1 MNTTAAR
8 FTAGRRPARRALA
21 AALVAVT
28 VGAVCVPVAS
38 AAASAQAPRFDVSRY
53 GSADRYSTSLKV
65 AEAVARDAGGSLEW
79 VVMVSGRSWTDA
91 VVAAPLAGTLGAPVL
106 ATPPGE
112 LRADA
117 ARFLQRTGVS
127 KALVVGAESDSEGV
141 GPTVARGLEAL
152 DIAVERVTRPDQ
164 YASSVAAARRLGT
177 PGDMGRLGRTAVVAS
192 GEVFADALVAG
203 AFAARGR
210 HPILLTKPHIFRRDV
225 ARYLTDKDVEH
236 VVLMGG
242 KAALHTAIEDAITE
256 LGIEVTRVAGTTR
269 YDTAVKAADLVD
281 GRYGSRCFSTR
292 RVGLARADVPFDSFS
307 AAPLLARLCAPLLLA
322 DPDAVPRS
330 TAAVLNRALGLPTTG
345 SGNDADL
352 HVFGGNAAVSRAA
365 IDNYH
370 ADPLGTEG
378 GRLRPKQP
386 CVMSLGTEPAL
397 LLSGVFSSHAAWS
410 PDCTRI
416 AYGGGSKRHVWD
428 FFVADGDGANA
439 VHLPGDEISSP
450 AWSPDGAKI
459 AFERY
464 AHRLVSDDPVTHIF
478 VMNSDGTDMQRLTS
492 GDYSD
497 RTPSWSPDGK
507 RIAFSREHLRNK
519 HEFQNYD
526 DVYIAVMNA
535 DGSRVRALTRG
546 DTADHF
552 PAWSPDGKWIAYD
565 NNQSLWVMDTNG
577 RNQREISVDYSPDGH
592 SWSPTSD
599 ALVYVVTEFVDDNT
613 YRSGMRYDH
622 SLQITTLDVAKTV
635 ELVRYVG
642 PLEDS
647 TTRLR
652 LNIVR
657 RPQWAPDG
665 RSVIYELNNRNGSEA
680 RTYVVPVPKF

>member
-1 MNTTAAR
+1 MNATAAR
-8 FTAGRRPARRALA
+8 FAAGRRPARRALA

-53 GSADRYSTSLKV
+53 GGTDRYSTSLKV

-91 VVAAPLAGTLGAPVL
+91 VVAAPLAGALGAPVL

-117 ARFLQRTGVS
+117 ARFLRRTGVS
-127 KALVVGAESDSEGV
+127 KALLVGAESDTEGV
-141 GPTVARGLEAL
+141 GPTAARSLEEL
-152 DIAVERVTRPDQ
+152 NIAVERVTRPDQ
-164 YASSVAAARRLGT
+164 YATSVAAAKRLGT
-177 PGDMGRLGRTAVVAS
+177 PGDMGRFGRTAVVAS

-203 AFAARGR
+203 AFAARGQ

-292 RVGLARADVPFDSFS
+292 RVGLARADIPFDSFS
-307 AAPLLARLCAPLLLA
+307 AAPLLSRLCAPLLLA
-322 DPDAVPRS
+322 DPGAVPRS
-330 TAAVLNRALGLPTTG
+330 TAAVLNRARGLSATG

-352 HVFGGNAAVSRAA
+352 HIFGGNAAVSRTA

-378 GRLRPKQP
+378 GRLRPKEP
-386 CVMSLGTEPAL
+386 CVPGLGDEPIPVL
-397 LLSGVFSSHAAWS
+397 GDVFSVGASWS
-410 PDCTRI
+410 RDCTKI
-416 AYGGGSKRHVWD
+416 AYTGWVERYDGR
-428 FFVADGDGANA
+428 FYVANVDGTARTQLFDHGIGT
-439 VHLPGDEISSP
+439 PD
-450 AWSPDGAKI
+450 WSPDGTKMVFALSSGKWLKG
-459 AFERY
+459 EP
-464 AHRLVSDDPVTHIF
+464 VSHIW
-478 VMNSDGTDMQRLTS
+478 MANADGSGLRQITD
-492 GDYSD
+492 GDFRDES
-497 RTPSWSPDGK
+497 PSWSPDGK
-507 RIAFSREHLRNK
+507 RIAFAREHLLNRTIN
-519 HEFQNYD
+519 QSYAD
-526 DVYIAVMNA
+526 QYIAVMDP
-535 DGSRVRALTRG
+535 DGSNIVALTRG
-546 DTADHF
+546 GLADRS

-565 NNQSLWVMDTNG
+565 LNQDLWIMDPQGENG
-577 RNQREISVDYSPDGH
+577 REIATVYSPDDH
-592 SWSPTSD
+592 SWSPDSKHI
-599 ALVYVVTEFVDDNT
+599 AYVTFEYVDDDT
-613 YRSGMRYDH
+613 YVGGKRHDH
-622 SLQITTLDVAKTV
+622 TV
-635 ELVRYVG
+635 TIASIDSPQRTEAVRYVSHPVSNSFRG
-642 PLEDS
+642 
-647 TTRLR
+647 TFT
-652 LNIVR
+652 IIR

-665 RSVIYELNNRNGSEA
+665 RSIMYERNTHQGDAA
-680 RTYVVPVPKF
+680 RTYVVPVPAL